1 MKYYKFSPGQG
12 AQFWQQ
18 MRDQGIASIGWGNY
32 DYASKENREE
42 IRALRP
48 KYFDEHRSSPA
59 IINRFNE
66 INIGDVIYA
75 FRGVNTIIARGV
87 VKSPSQYSEQ
97 LILDR
102 NGEGHHTFIEVE
114 WVEFENEITIERQVS
129 RNTISDV
136 TERQEEFEN
145 MISGNS

>member
-1 MKYYKFSPGQG
+1 MNYYKFSPGQG

-18 MRDQGIASIGWGNY
+18 MRDKGIASIGWGNY
-32 DYASKENREE
+32 DYASRETIDE
-42 IRALRP
+42 IRELRP
-48 KYFDEHRSSPA
+48 EYFAVHRMSPS
-59 IINRFNE
+59 IINLFNQ

-97 LILDR
+97 LILDL
-102 NGEGHHTFIEVE
+102 NGEGHHTYIKVD
-114 WVEFENEITIERQVS
+114 WVEFDNEITLDRQVS

-136 TERQEEFEN
+136 TVRQEEIEN